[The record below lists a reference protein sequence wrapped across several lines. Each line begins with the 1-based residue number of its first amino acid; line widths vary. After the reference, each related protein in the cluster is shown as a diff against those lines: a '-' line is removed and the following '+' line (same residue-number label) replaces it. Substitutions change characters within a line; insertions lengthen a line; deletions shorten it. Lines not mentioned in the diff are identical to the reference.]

1 MPFANLWEPP
11 SECACPLVRTITAP
25 LGVLHSGIAIKGFI
39 IARYPLLG
47 LEVVLKSQ
55 PLV

>member
-11 SECACPLVRTITAP
+11 SECACPLVTITAP